1 MLKTTPIQLPRT
13 LARRAG
19 ARGCALIRVSAVKEV
34 LACAIE
40 LVSLSAIRRCPLFGV
55 SAIREFLKYGMYG
68 KSSWYI
74 AYCPLYGRCLLFG
87 VSAKRGSTV
96 QPSRWHESDTNSFS
110 ATSELK

>member
-1 MLKTTPIQLPRT
+1 M
-13 LARRAG
+13 
-19 ARGCALIRVSAVKEV
+19 

-74 AYCPLYGRCLLFG
+74 AYCPLYGRCPLFG
-87 VSAKRGSTV
+87 VSTKRGSTV
-96 QPSRWHESDTNSFS
+96 YEMKGDVGMSRHEKEGNKKMHTPRKKVIRIISIRV
-110 ATSELK
+110 

>member
-1 MLKTTPIQLPRT
+1 M
-13 LARRAG
+13 
-19 ARGCALIRVSAVKEV
+19 

-74 AYCPLYGRCLLFG
+74 AYCPLYGRCPLFG

-96 QPSRWHESDTNSFS
+96 ILRVEFLH
-110 ATSELK
+110 

>member
-1 MLKTTPIQLPRT
+1 MSVR
-13 LARRAG
+13 
-19 ARGCALIRVSAVKEV
+19 CKEV

-74 AYCPLYGRCLLFG
+74 AYCPLYGRCPLFG

-96 QPSRWHESDTNSFS
+96 IVKCD
-110 ATSELK
+110 TSEAMLVVMSYFSSSCAQIL